1 MASETLR
8 EIELLLRARS
18 PLLFIEAAEEGRVRD
33 IVRRAALTVGVP
45 YHRWTLGSGLVV
57 AGGSPLYDTKD
68 PAAALRAIAGW
79 PEDAVFHLEDLGP
92 SLEAPAIRRAV
103 KDVVHERGSKR
114 RTLVITGT
122 SLTIPADLAPLG
134 ARVPWS
140 LPDDVELERVIAR
153 VVNDLSRTMH
163 VQVRLPP
170 QDQRELIR
178 RLRGLTVHEAERA
191 VGRAVADDLA
201 LTSEDLETVTIV
213 KREVLEAGGAL
224 ELVTLDPDA
233 PPRAAGLGRLWTWV
247 DRRKNA
253 FGEEARAFGLTT
265 PRGILLLGV
274 QGCGKSLAARVVA
287 WKLRFPLL
295 RLEAGRLFDK
305 YIGESEKR
313 LDRALAAV
321 ERMAPCVLWIDE
333 IEKALASGGD
343 GHADGGLST
352 RLVGRLLTW
361 LQERKAPVFVVAT
374 CNDPRALPPELMRKG
389 RFDEV
394 FFVDLPS
401 EADRAAIFALHLQ
414 RRGRD
419 PATFDLVR
427 AARAASGFSG
437 AEVEQAVVG
446 ALHRAFATGLDV
458 ATDDLVA
465 EIEETRPLSLL
476 RREEVQ
482 ALRAWARERAVPAG
496 EGE

>member
-1 MASETLR
+1 MSGETLH

-18 PLLFIEAAEEGRVRD
+18 PLLFIEATEEGRVRD
-33 IVRRAALTVGVP
+33 VVRRAAMTVGLP
-45 YHRWTLGSGLVV
+45 YHRWTLGQGLAI
-57 AGGSPLYDTKD
+57 AGGGPLYDTKD

-79 PEDAVFHLEDLGP
+79 RDEAVFHLEDLAP
-92 SLEAPAIRRAV
+92 SLDDPTIRRAV
-103 KDVVHERGSKR
+103 KDVVHERGGAR
-114 RTLVITGT
+114 RTMVITGT
-122 SLTIPADLAPLG
+122 SLAIPADLAPLG
-134 ARVPWS
+134 ARVAWA

-153 VVNDLSRTMH
+153 VVNDLSRTIH
-163 VQVRLPP
+163 VQVRLTPE
-170 QDQRELIR
+170 DQRELVR

-201 LTSEDLETVTIV
+201 LTADDLDTVTVV

-224 ELVTLDPDA
+224 ELVTLDPQA
-233 PPRAAGLGRLWTWV
+233 PPRAAGLARLWTWIE
-247 DRRKNA
+247 RRKNA
-253 FGEEARAFGLTT
+253 FGEEAQAFGLTT
-265 PRGILLLGV
+265 PRGLLLLGV

-287 WKLRFPLL
+287 WKLGFPLL

-321 ERMAPCVLWIDE
+321 ERMAPCVLWVDE

-361 LQERKAPVFVVAT
+361 LQERQAAVFVVAT

-401 EADRAAIFALHLQ
+401 EEERAAILAVHLE
-414 RRGRD
+414 RRGR
-419 PATFDLVR
+419 PAARFDLVS
-427 AARAASGFSG
+427 AARTAEGFSG
-437 AEVEQAVVG
+437 AELEQAVVG

-458 ATDDLVA
+458 ETGDLLA
-465 EIEETRPLSLL
+465 EIRETRPLSQL
-476 RREEVQ
+476 RREEVE

-496 EGE
+496 E